1 MGNTRGELAM
11 ATDER
16 KDAGKGGE
24 TDESL
29 KDLSGKKPDRDQE
42 EKVKGGAEPIS
53 ESRIKAPRNLT

>member
-1 MGNTRGELAM
+1 M

-16 KDAGKGGE
+16 KDAERTGE
-24 TDESL
+24 TDESP
-29 KDLSGKKPDRDQE
+29 KDLSGKKLDRDQE